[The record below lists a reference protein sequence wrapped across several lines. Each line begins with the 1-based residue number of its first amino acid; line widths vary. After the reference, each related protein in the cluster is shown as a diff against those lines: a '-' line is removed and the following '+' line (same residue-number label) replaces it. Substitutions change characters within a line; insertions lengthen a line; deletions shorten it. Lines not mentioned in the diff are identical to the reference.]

1 MSTQVDVGKLADQ
14 VDKYGYAYVMTVGDS
29 GRVHAVA
36 VHPSVSDG
44 VVVVAEAGGRTLRN
58 AAARPAISLV
68 WPPAADGGYSLI
80 VDGDS
85 LQDGGIL
92 RITPT
97 RAVLHRAATPVL
109 VGAAAVDDDACRADC
124 IEL

>member
-14 VDKYGYAYVMTVGDS
+14 VENYGYAYVMTVGDS

-36 VHPSVSDG
+36 VHPTVVDG
-44 VVVVAEAGGRTLRN
+44 AVVVTEAGSRTLRN

-80 VDGDS
+80 VDGDAR
-85 LQDGGIL
+85 QDDGIL
-92 RITPT
+92 RIAPT
-97 RAVLHRAATPVL
+97 RAVLHRAAAL
-109 VGAAAVDDDACRADC
+109 VMAGAAADDDACRADC
-124 IEL
+124 VEL

>member
-1 MSTQVDVGKLADQ
+1 MSTQVDVGALADQ
-14 VDKYGYAYVMTVGDS
+14 MDKYGYAYLMTVGDS

-36 VHPSVSDG
+36 VHPTLSDG
-44 VVVVAEAGGRTLRN
+44 VVIVAEGGGRTLHN

-68 WPPAADGGYSLI
+68 WPPAAGGGYSLI
-80 VDGDS
+80 VDGDAR
-85 LQDGGIL
+85 QDDGIL
-92 RITPT
+92 SITPT

-109 VGAAAVDDDACRADC
+109 VGAAADDDSCRADC

>member
-14 VDKYGYAYVMTVGDS
+14 VENYGYAYVMTVGDS

-36 VHPSVSDG
+36 VHPTVVDG
-44 VVVVAEAGGRTLRN
+44 AVVVTEAGGRTLRN

-80 VDGDS
+80 VDGDAR
-85 LQDGGIL
+85 QDDGIL
-92 RITPT
+92 RIAPT
-97 RAVLHRAATPVL
+97 RAVLHRAAL
-109 VGAAAVDDDACRADC
+109 VMAGAAADDDACRADC
-124 IEL
+124 VEL

>member
-1 MSTQVDVGKLADQ
+1 MSTQVDVGKLAEQ
-14 VDKYGYAYVMTVGDS
+14 VANYGYAYVMTVGDS

-36 VHPSVSDG
+36 VHPTVSDG
-44 VVVVAEAGGRTLRN
+44 AVVVAEAGTRTLRN

-80 VDGDS
+80 VDGDAH
-85 LQDGGIL
+85 LDDGIL
-92 RITPT
+92 SVVPT
-97 RAVLHRAATPVL
+97 RAVLHRAAL
-109 VGAAAVDDDACRADC
+109 VMAGAVADDDACRADC